1 MDVYLAQR
9 SLAQLQTIGCS
20 FVSKTLR
27 FAEPWLQGQ
36 VKRSAIP
43 LSPTSPRGWPTLVL
57 LPFSLSRN
65 RPGKRFAVGPKKPAT
80 TRGLGDPSPWKV
92 PLGARQTIG
101 ISWQPHD
108 PAQFARAL
116 NFSKWDAAMAES

>member
-65 RPGKRFAVGPKKPAT
+65 RPGKRFAVK
-80 TRGLGDPSPWKV
+80 TRYNAGFGGSV
-92 PLGARQTIG
+92 PLESTARRQT
-101 ISWQPHD
+101 D
-108 PAQFARAL
+108 NRDFL
-116 NFSKWDAAMAES
+116 AAP